1 MQVEQVTTA
10 PAQRQSY
17 QKPQLLSYGNVSDL
31 TAGGSGNAN
40 EGSGGQ
46 RPRP

>member
-1 MQVEQVTTA
+1 MQVEQILTA
-10 PAQRQSY
+10 SAQRQPY
-17 QKPQLLSYGNVSDL
+17 QTPQLHNYGAVSDL